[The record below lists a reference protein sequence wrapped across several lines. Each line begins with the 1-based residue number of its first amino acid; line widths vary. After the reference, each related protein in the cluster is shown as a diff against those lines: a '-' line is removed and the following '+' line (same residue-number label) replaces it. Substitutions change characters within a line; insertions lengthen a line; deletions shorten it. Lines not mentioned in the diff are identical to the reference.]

1 MQTFVDACANDG
13 KQIIFT
19 GHSQGGAAAAVAHI
33 MFSDYDPLTI
43 SFGAPPFFSR
53 HQDGDCGRMN
63 KNHIWRFI
71 NSQNKDELFYS
82 GIMYDPIPNVDVFDW
97 WLVFVNVIGDHYG
110 EAIVLPPG
118 SVDGDLSPPT
128 TSVAIHS
135 SFFPNMGLARLLSIY
150 PSKTKAIH
158 VVENYLKKIKELYAS
173 VSLTGTL
180 DTNGFIYKSRCFLD
194 SECKSSLCIDHICQD
209 GHVGDKCRGDDD
221 CGSGR
226 CDINWSMD
234 IFCGVGTCY
243 PKLSYD
249 KICNEDSDCQSDYC
263 DWFKCTETG

>member
-1 MQTFVDACANDG
+1 
-13 KQIIFT
+13 
-19 GHSQGGAAAAVAHI
+19 

-53 HQDGDCGRMN
+53 DQDGDCGRMD
-63 KNHIWRFI
+63 KNHIWRFM

-82 GIMYDPIPNVDVFDW
+82 GIMYDPVANVDVFDW
-97 WLVFVNVIGDHYG
+97 WVVFMKVIGDHYG

-128 TSVAIHS
+128 TSVAVHS
-135 SFFPNMGLARLLSIY
+135 SFFPNMGIVRLLSIH
-150 PSKTKAIH
+150 PNKWLAAHSI
-158 VVENYLKKIKELYAS
+158 ENYLNKIKELDTS

-180 DTNGFIYKSRCFLD
+180 DTNGFIYKSRCYLD
-194 SECKSSLCIDHICQD
+194 SECNSSLCIDHICQD
-209 GHVGDKCRGDDD
+209 GHDGDKCFGDDD
-221 CGSGR
+221 CDSGR

-243 PKLSYD
+243 AKLSNGE
-249 KICNEDSDCQSDYC
+249 ICNEDSDCQSDYC
-263 DWFKCTETG
+263 SWFKCHEK